1 MNYPSSPL
9 IDKHFDVAALRLFM
23 NTCSKYI
30 DDRIQNV
37 ITRHKTKKNVEMK
50 ALNIL
55 PTHYTVSISM

>member
-37 ITRHKTKKNVEMK
+37 ITRHKTKKCRNESVEYFTNPLHSK
-50 ALNIL
+50 HL
-55 PTHYTVSISM
+55 